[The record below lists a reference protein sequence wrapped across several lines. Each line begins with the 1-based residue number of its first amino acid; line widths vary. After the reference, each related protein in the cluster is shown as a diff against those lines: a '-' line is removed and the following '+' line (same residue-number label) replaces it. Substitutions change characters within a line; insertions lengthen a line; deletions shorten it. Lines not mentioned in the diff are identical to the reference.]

1 MIKLTH
7 IFGLLVVF
15 FTVSVISCPVL
26 AMAQPVLYFS
36 PDVVES
42 NTGENVQVHLM
53 MDSAPRG
60 LSGYGLIISLD
71 TPDIA
76 DIIDV
81 DLPKWVGLQDIQKRS
96 DSSYLIQGV
105 DSDEREQQG
114 AQNIDLATIRV
125 HAKAP
130 GYATIRATPF
140 MIDDDQKG
148 RYESSPVAMTIIIT
162 GAGPAP
168 LIPMNY

>member
-1 MIKLTH
+1 MAKLVH
-7 IFGLLVVF
+7 ISGLLA
-15 FTVSVISCPVL
+15 VL
-26 AMAQPVLYFS
+26 IMVGIFSSPALALTQPVLFFS

-42 NTGENVQVHLM
+42 NTGEDVQVHLM

-76 DIIDV
+76 DITGI
-81 DLPKWVGLQDIQKRS
+81 DLPKWTGLQDTQKQS
-96 DSSYLIQGV
+96 ESSYLIQGV
-105 DSDEREQQG
+105 DSDDRQQQG
-114 AQNIDLATIRV
+114 AQKIDLANVKV

-130 GYATIRATPF
+130 GYATIRATPV

-162 GAGPAP
+162 GAGPVP
-168 LIPMNY
+168 IVPMST